1 MWNDAD
7 FLREFYESGLGRTV
21 RTLIRHRVRQVW
33 PNTKGQRVFGLG
45 YATPFIKPFQEDAE
59 RVIAAMPAPQGAI
72 HWPHNEA
79 GRVTLCEEGE
89 IPLPDVSVD
98 RIILVH
104 ALECSEQVRPM
115 LREIWRI
122 LSDNGRLIVI
132 VPNQRGIWA
141 RLDCTPF
148 GRGNSYTLTQL
159 NGLLRDTLF
168 APSRTERAL
177 FIPPSRSGVIA
188 ASAGAWEQ
196 IGQRFFPTFSGL
208 LLVEAVKLIHAATS
222 DSVAGGRRRRTYT
235 AAAPGAHRSG
245 D

>member
-21 RTLIRHRVRQVW
+21 RTVIRHRLRQVW
-33 PNTKGQRVFGLG
+33 PNTTGQRVFGLG
-45 YATPFIKPFQEDAE
+45 YATPFIKPFQGEAE
-59 RVIAAMPAPQGAI
+59 RVIAAMPASQGAL
-72 HWPHNEA
+72 HWPNNGA
-79 GRVTLCEEGE
+79 GKVMLCDEGE

-122 LSDNGRLIVI
+122 LTDNGRRILV
-132 VPNQRGIWA
+132 VPTQRGIWA
-141 RLDCTPF
+141 RFDSTPF
-148 GRGNSYTLTQL
+148 GRGNPYTLTQL

-168 APSRTERAL
+168 VPNRTERAL
-177 FIPPSRSGVIA
+177 FMPPSRSSVIA

-196 IGQRFFPTFSGL
+196 IGQRILPTFSGVF
-208 LLVEAVKLIHAATS
+208 LVEAVKLIHASTS
-222 DSVAGGRRRRTYT
+222 ESMAGQRRRTTYR
-235 AAAPGAHRSG
+235 AALPGAHRSG
-245 D
+245 G

>member
-7 FLREFYESGLGRTV
+7 VLREFYESRLGRTA
-21 RTLIRHRVRQVW
+21 RTLIGHRVRQVW

-59 RVIAAMPAPQGAI
+59 RVIAAMPAPQGAL
-72 HWPHNEA
+72 HWPHRGA
-79 GRVTLCEEGE
+79 GKVTLCDEGE

-98 RIILVH
+98 RIMLVH
-104 ALECSEQVRPM
+104 ALECSEQVHPM

-122 LSDNGRLIVI
+122 LADDGRLMVV

-141 RLDCTPF
+141 RLDYTPF
-148 GRGNSYTLTQL
+148 GRGNPYTLTQL
-159 NGLLRDTLF
+159 NRLLRDTLF
-168 APSRTERAL
+168 APARTERAL
-177 FIPPSRSGVIA
+177 FMPPSRSGLMV

-196 IGQRFFPTFSGL
+196 IGQRFFPTFSGV

-222 DSVAGGRRRRTYT
+222 DTTTAQRRRRPYK
-235 AAAPGAHRSG
+235 AAVPGAHRSG
-245 D
+245 E